1 MDATAAETSTRSRS
15 RRPRRRA
22 AGIASRRARTSAARA
37 AARPAGRAAA
47 AAGRTAVAA
56 GRPRPSRRSSFD
68 AEVLPYQQELYANA
82 LRLTRQPA
90 DAADLVQETLMRA
103 YVAWDRFEPGSNCR
117 AWLLRILTNSFINN
131 YRRRRRHRR
140 FATERPEE
148 AVAVFYGDEPK
159 RAADPERELLADA
172 LGDEVSAAL
181 DTLGDDYRK
190 VVELADLRGIRYR
203 DIAAELDIPIGT
215 VMSRLFRARR
225 QLEARL
231 EDYAAADYGIRRAA

>member
-1 MDATAAETSTRSRS
+1 MDATAAETRNPVRK
-15 RRPRRRA
+15 PRA
-22 AGIASRRARTSAARA
+22 ASARRARSSAPRSL
-37 AARPAGRAAA
+37 AARPAGRAVPG
-47 AAGRTAVAA
+47 AGRARTVR
-56 GRPRPSRRSSFD
+56 RPTFE
-68 AEVLPYQQELYANA
+68 AEVLPFQRELYANA

-90 DAADLVQETLMRA
+90 DAGDLVQETLMRA

-148 AVAVFYGDEPK
+148 AVAVFYGDEPQ
-159 RAADPERELLADA
+159 RSTDPETELLAEA

-181 DTLGDDYRK
+181 DTLGDDYRR

-203 DIAAELDIPIGT
+203 DIAAQLEIPIGT

-231 EDYAAADYGIRRAA
+231 EEFAAADYGIRRAA